1 MSWFSRRSTQP
12 PGESGAQRLDR
23 TFQRVLPVDYCGP
36 VFTWDIDKTYLA
48 TEIHSWR
55 GLLGVP
61 FEFAIDKRDI
71 AGTAA
76 LLQAL
81 RRGMAP
87 PGLTEER
94 PVLFVSASPPELR
107 RVIERKM
114 LLDGVAFDGI
124 TFKDQLGLLLRGR
137 VRALREQVGY
147 KLAALLMNRRELPAG
162 ADEYLFG
169 DDSESDA
176 TIYALYGDICAG
188 RVRGRLLDR
197 VLTRL
202 GVARPDAAR
211 IGRLAANLPERDCV
225 RLAFIN
231 LEVHKRPERF
241 RDHGRTAPCFDSL
254 QMALVLRERG
264 LLPAAA
270 VVAVADQMARQFA
283 HRQPNLMRSV
293 SDALLRGL
301 VAPATISAV
310 WEALRAGG
318 LAPDHF
324 TLAVP
329 PDAGARAPSPLA
341 LGPHGAMTPATL
353 LADAPP

>member
-1 MSWFSRRSTQP
+1 VSWARR
-12 PGESGAQRLDR
+12 GEARGPVGEAGAQRLDR
-23 TFQRVLPVDYCGP
+23 TFQRVLPEDYCGP

-55 GLLGVP
+55 GLIGVP

-87 PGLTEER
+87 PGLTEQR

-114 LLDGVAFDGI
+114 LLDGVEFDGI

-137 VRALREQVGY
+137 LRALREQVGY
-147 KLAALLMNRRELPAG
+147 KLAALLMNRRDLPPRAE
-162 ADEYLFG
+162 EYLFG

-188 RVRGRLLDR
+188 RLRGRDLGHA
-197 VLTRL
+197 LTRL
-202 GVARPDAAR
+202 GVAQADTAR
-211 IGRLAANLPERDCV
+211 IGRLAANLPQRDSV
-225 RLAFIN
+225 RLALIN

-241 RDHGRTAPCFDSL
+241 TAYGRTAACFDSL
-254 QMALVLRERG
+254 QMSLVLHERG
-264 LLPAAA
+264 LLPVDA
-270 VVAVADQMARQFA
+270 VLAVAAQMARQFA

-293 SDALLRGL
+293 SDALLRRL
-301 VAPATISAV
+301 VTPATVSAV
-310 WEALRAGG
+310 WDLLRAHG

-324 TLAVP
+324 TLAP
-329 PDAGARAPSPLA
+329 PADSTEAPPLGLA
-341 LGPHGAMTPATL
+341 PHGAMTPATL
-353 LADAPP
+353 LGLAPP